1 MEKGK
6 AGCKAYKITL
16 VSLFAKKPGFDALS
30 HQVPSRIHY
39 SMTGLGAL
47 RAAPTN
53 SHTELFDL
61 LDLHFFFILFRKQ
74 IKLLSQ
80 FSSPIKSRRVSLTIK
95 KKKKAV
101 FTTFFF
107 FWSRRRDLNPRPLGP
122 EPSALPNCAT
132 PRSTAPM
139 KALHRNSLDI
149 INLFL
154 KKNNRFYAVF

>member
-6 AGCKAYKITL
+6 AGCKAYKVTL
-16 VSLFAKKPGFDALS
+16 VSLFAKKPGFDALP
-30 HQVPSRIHY
+30 HQVPSRIHC

-53 SHTELFDL
+53 SHTGLFGL
-61 LDLHFFFILFRKQ
+61 LYNFSVTFASVSKQ
-74 IKLLSQ
+74 KHSRA
-80 FSSPIKSRRVSLTIK
+80 FSPPSSPVAYHFNTK
-95 KKKKAV
+95 KGCTEV
-101 FTTFFF
+101 QPF

-139 KALHRNSLDI
+139 NSLHRNSLDI